1 MSFLCLNC
9 SKISESLW
17 DLDDEVEVFGSLMGG
32 ATEEEEV
39 ENVMLLCKKE
49 VGGGADFAKGLCF
62 REKQRLRS
70 SRSLLLIAFFF
81 LCALQRVERG
91 EGVWDFGVA
100 EAVNNV
106 ETIEGKYHL
115 QSTT

>member
-17 DLDDEVEVFGSLMGG
+17 DLDDEVEVFGSSMGG
-32 ATEEEEV
+32 VAEEEEV

-62 REKQRLRS
+62 KFEVCLFLFIWYFTWWIR
-70 SRSLLLIAFFF
+70 LLLF
-81 LCALQRVERG
+81 LLCYL
-91 EGVWDFGVA
+91 FG
-100 EAVNNV
+100 
-106 ETIEGKYHL
+106 ISMGFSLIQKPGI
-115 QSTT
+115 